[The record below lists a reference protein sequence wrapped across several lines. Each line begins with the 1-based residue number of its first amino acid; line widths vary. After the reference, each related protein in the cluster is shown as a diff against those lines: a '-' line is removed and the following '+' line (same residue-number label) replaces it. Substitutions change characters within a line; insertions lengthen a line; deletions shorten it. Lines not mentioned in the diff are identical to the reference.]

1 MKGFGRF
8 GGGTGM
14 TDLRLHAI
22 LFAMVLVAAV
32 LTWSREVTYGEDAEA
47 VRVWD
52 RDTTDILAIAYRV
65 GDVEVRIER
74 RTDQAGDYLWGT
86 ERVGGDEPRT
96 TEFPVGPPGHG
107 LLGRVAGLRTI
118 RDLGTRSAEL
128 KTRFGIEGS
137 SDRLAVRFRDE
148 NRELILGDK
157 VYGAEQRYAHE
168 PATGV
173 GYILPREVMTVLA
186 NGQGAIRER
195 WVNRFPSEDLV
206 RVRVLLG
213 GTVRTMARIGDS
225 GEWADPGSA
234 VADVA
239 FGSFMQRV
247 AELAIEGFAER
258 PGPNSRVLVRVDYLG
273 SDDEPLGFM
282 ELLRDD
288 DREAHPYFIVTETTR
303 VPAQAMTFL
312 AQRVEEGLP
321 GVLSGV
327 SRAPSA
333 RNIASA
339 EREPRRG
346 RDPRTSP
353 AGRPR

>member
-8 GGGTGM
+8 GGGAGM

-52 RDTTDILAIAYRV
+52 RDTTDILAIGYRV

-118 RDLGTRSAEL
+118 RDLGTLSAEL

-258 PGPNSRVLVRVDYLG
+258 PGPKFARAR
-273 SDDEPLGFM
+273 P
-282 ELLRDD
+282 R
-288 DREAHPYFIVTETTR
+288 R
-303 VPAQAMTFL
+303 
-312 AQRVEEGLP
+312 LP
-321 GVLSGV
+321 GQRRRTARVHGAAA
-327 SRAPSA
+327 RRRPPGPSLLH
-333 RNIASA
+333 RD
-339 EREPRRG
+339 RDHPRPG
-346 RDPRTSP
+346 AGHDVPGA
-353 AGRPR
+353 AGRGGAAGRALGRQ